1 MTESVLSKSAKGS
14 AYNIGVTAI
23 TILLGFTRSVL
34 LMRLLS
40 PDQFG
45 VVALALFFTTFL
57 SPFSVIGID
66 SAIIQKKDASKET
79 YSTHFILRLVLGI
92 AVLGFGLL
100 AAPILRQFYSPITVD
115 VLIALLGIN
124 LLQATYSTPN
134 AIIRREMRFGTM
146 AVLNLAASISM
157 TITAPLLAYL
167 GAGLWSLVAEQ
178 AIGPVVRWVGFWVI
192 LRPWKLSFAFN
203 PDEARSALKFGSR
216 VLSSNTLG
224 ILLDR
229 FDDFWT
235 GTTLGATALGFYSR
249 AYEIAQYPERVLATP
264 ITNVFYSTYAN
275 LQDDQ
280 TELSKAF
287 FRSSSFL
294 IRAGFWIGIVLAI
307 TAPEVTLIL
316 FGQTWLPIVPIFRLM
331 LIYIILDPLYANL
344 SYLIVGVGHPEILTK
359 VRVMQVLL
367 FGILVIT
374 LARIRGTQ
382 GVAIAAN
389 FMILSGTVVL
399 IIQSRKFVR
408 FSMVR
413 MLQWPTV
420 TLIISASVGWLL
432 STVIPVSNIWI
443 SLIYKASSVSII
455 YILFLYLVERDYL
468 NEYILQILMP
478 VWQRLERILP

>member
-79 YSTHFILRLVLGI
+79 YSTHFILRLILGI
-92 AVLGFGLL
+92 AVLGFGFL
-100 AAPILRQFYSPITVD
+100 AAPILRQFYSPITVN

-146 AVLNLAASISM
+146 AVLNLAASLSM

-203 PDEARSALKFGSR
+203 SDEAKSALKFGSR

-264 ITNVFYSTYAN
+264 ITNVFYSTYTN

-331 LIYIILDPLYANL
+331 LIYIILNPLYANL

-374 LARIRGTQ
+374 LARIGGTQ

-389 FMILSGTVVL
+389 FMILSGTAAL

-413 MLQWPTV
+413 MLLWPTV
-420 TLIISASVGWLL
+420 TLIISASAGWLL
-432 STVIPVSNIWI
+432 STVFPVSNIWI

-455 YILFLYLVERDYL
+455 YILFLYIVERDYL
-468 NEYILQILMP
+468 NEYILQILRP